1 MLDFPEEVI
10 GVSSTTEQPG
20 RWPVEEIPTD
30 ELAKR
35 QGVEP
40 IVSVDELAQPDLWES
55 EQEYQDFLADLYAT
69 RQADIA

>member
-1 MLDFPEEVI
+1 
-10 GVSSTTEQPG
+10 VSSTTEYSG

-40 IVSVDELAQPDLWES
+40 IVSIDDLAQPDLWES

-69 RQADIA
+69 RHADIA

>member
-1 MLDFPEEVI
+1 M
-10 GVSSTTEQPG
+10 SSTTEQPG
-20 RWPVEEIPTD
+20 RWAAEEIPTD

-40 IVSVDELAQPDLWES
+40 IGSVDELAQPDLWES

-69 RQADIA
+69 RHADIA

>member
-1 MLDFPEEVI
+1 M
-10 GVSSTTEQPG
+10 SSTTELSG
-20 RWPVEEIPTD
+20 RWPAEEIPTD

-40 IVSVDELAQPDLWES
+40 IVSIEELAQPDLWES
-55 EQEYQDFLADLYAT
+55 EQEYEDFLVDLYAT

>member
-1 MLDFPEEVI
+1 M
-10 GVSSTTEQPG
+10 SSTTELSG
-20 RWPVEEIPTD
+20 RWPGEEIPTD

-40 IVSVDELAQPDLWES
+40 IVSIEELAQPDLWES
-55 EQEYQDFLADLYAT
+55 EQEYEDFLVDLYAT

>member
-1 MLDFPEEVI
+1 M
-10 GVSSTTEQPG
+10 SSTTEQPG
-20 RWPVEEIPTD
+20 RWSAEEIPTD

-55 EQEYQDFLADLYAT
+55 EQEYQDFLTDLYAT
-69 RQADIA
+69 RHADIA

>member
-1 MLDFPEEVI
+1 M
-10 GVSSTTEQPG
+10 SSTTEQSG
-20 RWPVEEIPTD
+20 RWPVDEIPT
-30 ELAKR
+30 EHLAKI

-69 RQADIA
+69 RQSDIA

>member
-1 MLDFPEEVI
+1 MSF
-10 GVSSTTEQPG
+10 TTEQPG
-20 RWPVEEIPTD
+20 RWSTEEIPTD

-40 IVSVDELAQPDLWES
+40 IVSVGELAQPDLWES

-69 RQADIA
+69 RRADIA

>member
-1 MLDFPEEVI
+1 M
-10 GVSSTTEQPG
+10 SSTTEQPG
-20 RWPVEEIPTD
+20 RWSAEEIPTD

-40 IVSVDELAQPDLWES
+40 IGSVDELAQPDLWES

-69 RQADIA
+69 RHADIA